1 MGHVKDRPKY
11 SVSSKETPLEK
22 KQITKV
28 NEMARAMESELV
40 VPLRKAWNITRYKR
54 APRAIQIIKDEVI
67 RHLKVPAN
75 KDIYIDPEVNEAI
88 WARGIENPPR
98 KIKLTVINHEGDDM
112 AVDVLLFKE

>member
-1 MGHVKDRPKY
+1 
-11 SVSSKETPLEK
+11 LEK